1 MLIIC
6 IINMFTVSLVQDL
19 VVLGVIILALDAVFL
34 YSIKDKF
41 ARQVLLLQ
49 GTAMKVNVVAAG
61 LCYLL
66 IIAGLYYFIIR
77 HVIVGGASDAMA
89 RIQNIGLKDAMKR
102 AFFLGVVVYGVYD
115 TTSAAVLRIWDPMLA
130 LTDTLWGGALFAGAT
145 YLFHLYKKHE

>member
-6 IINMFTVSLVQDL
+6 IIKMFTVSLVQDL

-66 IIAGLYYFIIR
+66 IIAGLRQIRVMVFI
-77 HVIVGGASDAMA
+77 VKALLAVSL
-89 RIQNIGLKDAMKR
+89 QLK
-102 AFFLGVVVYGVYD
+102 
-115 TTSAAVLRIWDPMLA
+115 IHW
-130 LTDTLWGGALFAGAT
+130 
-145 YLFHLYKKHE
+145 